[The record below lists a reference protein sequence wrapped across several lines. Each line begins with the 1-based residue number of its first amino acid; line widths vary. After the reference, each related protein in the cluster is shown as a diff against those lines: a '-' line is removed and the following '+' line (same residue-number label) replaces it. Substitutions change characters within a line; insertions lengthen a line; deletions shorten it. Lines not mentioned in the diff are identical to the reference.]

1 MPYVAR
7 DKDGAIIAV
16 FKEETECARE
26 HLNPLNDEL
35 RRFVGQKTVAEEIR
49 ELQRLQLQA
58 RRIA

>member
-16 FKEETECARE
+16 FKEEYDCARE
-26 HLNPLNDEL
+26 HLNPLSNEL